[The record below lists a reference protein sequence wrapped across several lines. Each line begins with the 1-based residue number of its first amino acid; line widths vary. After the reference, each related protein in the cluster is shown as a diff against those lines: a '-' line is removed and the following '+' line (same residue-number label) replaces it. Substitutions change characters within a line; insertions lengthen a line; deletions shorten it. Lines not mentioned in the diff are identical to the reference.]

1 MNESAVEEN
10 SPFPGK
16 EGLVNGVIEK
26 HQKFLNEY
34 NAEYSKLEDEV
45 KKLEDTISNSKKKR
59 EEEKN
64 RLEVLKEKKQ
74 QLYHQANNLLG
85 EMFTACPEKLDNR
98 IMHSTNDDIEELKRT
113 RQLEN
118 EEKTIQDVLGKIA
131 ELENENTREYTS
143 QIRAR
148 IQEASKA
155 SSEIS
160 SLIKSMEKEENLDQI
175 HKELGEK
182 KPRYNWLE
190 RRIKS
195 HKEALEYW
203 KNQKEV
209 IAGNVA

>member
-1 MNESAVEEN
+1 
-10 SPFPGK
+10 
-16 EGLVNGVIEK
+16 
-26 HQKFLNEY
+26 
-34 NAEYSKLEDEV
+34 
-45 KKLEDTISNSKKKR
+45 
-59 EEEKN
+59 
-64 RLEVLKEKKQ
+64 
-74 QLYHQANNLLG
+74 
-85 EMFTACPEKLDNR
+85 
-98 IMHSTNDDIEELKRT
+98 MHSTNDDIEELKRT